1 MFTSRRRTEQLIRDL
16 EQQLHELRE
25 ENARLRSD
33 DQRPIDAH
41 ALAAQLDDA
50 ATAMS
55 LGAGSGVEPSADD
68 RQALLDLHIARQG
81 LLEVCSNLQVLAGQ
95 MHRQLSEGTPAP
107 EIDRRVVQTDV
118 DEDRRRAR
126 VIRGAEPLP
135 AEATGDEDE
144 PGRAQL
150 VSAEEI
156 TSNGHAR

>member
-1 MFTSRRRTEQLIRDL
+1 MFKSRRRTEQLIRDL

-33 DQRPIDAH
+33 DQRPIDPH

-50 ATAMS
+50 ARAMS
-55 LGAGSGVEPSADD
+55 LGAGSAVEPSADD

-107 EIDRRVVQTDV
+107 EIDRRVVHTDV
-118 DEDRRRAR
+118 DEDRRRRAD
-126 VIRGAEPLP
+126 VNGAEP
-135 AEATGDEDE
+135 AAVEAGDDE
-144 PGRAQL
+144 KPDPEQL
-150 VSAEEI
+150 IRVEEI